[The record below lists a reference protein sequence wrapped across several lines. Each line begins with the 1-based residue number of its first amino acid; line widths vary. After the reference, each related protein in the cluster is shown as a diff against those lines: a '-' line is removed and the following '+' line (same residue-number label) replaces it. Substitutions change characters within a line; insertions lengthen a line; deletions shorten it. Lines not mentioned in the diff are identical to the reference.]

1 MQKPVAPSPNE
12 LALSARLN
20 PQERLALS
28 RKALVR
34 HMSRDSTP
42 HHTTHQETTASGSTQ
57 GQTEEESSPP
67 QSRSRFSSGTLGLL
81 KRGLRTWWRQH
92 PANFAVSVAQPL
104 LGRYASQ
111 SPFRLL
117 AISAGVGAA
126 LVVIKPWRLVSLGG
140 IALAALK
147 SSEFS
152 GLLSS
157 MLASQPDESDPP
169 V

>member
-1 MQKPVAPSPNE
+1 
-12 LALSARLN
+12 
-20 PQERLALS
+20 
-28 RKALVR
+28 
-34 HMSRDSTP
+34 
-42 HHTTHQETTASGSTQ
+42 
-57 GQTEEESSPP
+57 
-67 QSRSRFSSGTLGLL
+67 LGLL

>member
-1 MQKPVAPSPNE
+1 MQKPDAPSQNE
-12 LALSARLN
+12 LALSARLS
-20 PQERLALS
+20 PQERLAMS

-34 HMSRDSTP
+34 HMSRDSRP
-42 HHTTHQETTASGSTQ
+42 HHAAPQETTASGLPQ
-57 GQTEEESSPP
+57 GQADELSAPP
-67 QSRSRFSSGTLGLL
+67 PSKSRFSSGTLGML

-126 LVVIKPWRLVSLGG
+126 LVVIKPWRLVSMGG
-140 IALAALK
+140 IALATLK

-152 GLLSS
+152 GLLMS
-157 MLASQPDESDPP
+157 MLASEPDDTDTP